1 MKKNKDPPDSCW
13 RTQSSLC
20 AWFFPPLTCLL
31 GVVSLFDFPIK
42 KSVFLRVKPDI
53 CHVWLAYNKMTN
65 PSLQLMKYWLG
76 FLFKRSWRAR
86 ALLNIGKVRKFVVC
100 YLLFLFE
107 LRFLESPRVSMSLHE
122 SQWVLVSLSESQ
134 WVSMSHGINI
144 MKLIWANKVDL
155 KWSSYFPNF

>member
-1 MKKNKDPPDSCW
+1 MIINKRQILWKEKHVMWHKQPEPRHHRERAISWPPARMKKNKDPPDSCW

-76 FLFKRSWRAR
+76 FLFSQHKRDIFAYSNNHIRC
-86 ALLNIGKVRKFVVC
+86 I
-100 YLLFLFE
+100 
-107 LRFLESPRVSMSLHE
+107 
-122 SQWVLVSLSESQ
+122 
-134 WVSMSHGINI
+134 
-144 MKLIWANKVDL
+144 LIA
-155 KWSSYFPNF
+155 